1 MFHKIKSAAPLPG
14 LRLLVCFADGCA
26 RTYDVS
32 AAMERA
38 PALAVLRDTPGLFE
52 QVSVDPG
59 GYGVS
64 WSDDP
69 DLDGAELWARG
80 VPTRSPFDGLLS
92 FGDATALWGL
102 SESTLRKA
110 VAYRRLTDG
119 LDVQKYGKQWLIT
132 RAAMER
138 EYGPQP
144 QQ

>member
-14 LRLLVCFADGCA
+14 LRLLVCFADGFA

-64 WSDDP
+64 WSDDL

-119 LDVQKYGKQWLIT
+119 
-132 RAAMER
+132 
-138 EYGPQP
+138 
-144 QQ
+144 